1 MEKIIMAQHK
11 KYGYWLNSGIYSL
24 LQRLSVLAFGT
35 LSFSVLAR
43 HLSHDHMGVWANFL
57 MLTANIELIRWSI
70 VKSAFIKYLSMHY
83 KEHGEEIMT
92 ASLALNLLVTG
103 LMMLAIAVGMP
114 ALSAFLKAPE
124 LTQEM
129 YIFLFGMLLL
139 IPFSHFE
146 WIQNSQGDFK
156 GIFVAYMVR
165 QGSWFL
171 MMVIHLMIYDTVPLA
186 WLAIYYSLGILIGTF
201 AGYAYVRKYLSR
213 RLAFTKVWFLKLWR
227 FGRVILGSSTSTM
240 VFRNTDQALVSHI
253 IGLGAVAVYNVSM
266 RIINILDLPS
276 NVVGD
281 IMFPRSSKLDP
292 VKDRDKLREMYE
304 RSVGAILAMVVPAG
318 LLILA
323 LPKLILGIL
332 AGGTYMEAVPIV
344 RFMLMN
350 SFFMAFIKQ
359 FGTIMDSSGKQ
370 KLNLYVITAMAGLAI
385 VFCYIFIYWQGLRG
399 AVFGITATHIVGF
412 CCSQAILYKL
422 YGIRWWRVFGYGLH
436 FIRDMFHV
444 FKERIN
450 ALKWKTKTNI

>member
-1 MEKIIMAQHK
+1 MVAQHK
-11 KYGYWLNSGIYSL
+11 KYSYWLNSGFYSL
-24 LQRLSVLAFGT
+24 LQRVSVLAFGIF
-35 LSFSVLAR
+35 SFSVLAR
-43 HLSHDHMGVWANFL
+43 ALSTDHMGVWANFL
-57 MLTANIELIRWSI
+57 MLTANIELVRWSI
-70 VKSAFIKYLSMHY
+70 VKSAFIKYLSLHY
-83 KEHGEEIMT
+83 ESHRDEIIT
-92 ASLALNLLVTG
+92 ASLVLNLVVTG
-103 LMMLAIAVGMP
+103 LIMLAILLGMP

-124 LTQEM
+124 LTREM
-129 YIFLFGMLLL
+129 YIFEFGMLML

-156 GIFVAYMVR
+156 GIFVSYIVR

-171 MMVIHLMIYDTVPLA
+171 MMVAHLVIFGQVPLSY
-186 WLAIYYSLGILIGTF
+186 LAFYYSLGILAGTVT
-201 AGYAYVRKYLSR
+201 GYRYARKFMGK
-213 RLAFTKVWFLKLWR
+213 RLVFTKEWFLKLWR
-227 FGRVILGSSTSTM
+227 FGRVILGSSASTM
-240 VFRNTDQALVSHI
+240 VFRNIDQAMVSNMI
-253 IGLGAVAVYNVSM
+253 SLTAVALYNVSL
-266 RIINILDLPS
+266 RIILLLDMPS
-276 NVVGD
+276 YVIGD

-292 VKDRDKLREMYE
+292 VKDRDKLRELYE

-318 LLILA
+318 LIVLL

-332 AGGTYMEAVPIV
+332 AGGKYLEAASIV

-359 FGTIMDSSGKQ
+359 FGTIMDSSGKAR
-370 KLNLYVITAMAGLAI
+370 LNLYVISMMALLSIAS
-385 VFCYIFIYWQGLRG
+385 CYFFIRWQGLRG

-444 FKERIN
+444 FKERII